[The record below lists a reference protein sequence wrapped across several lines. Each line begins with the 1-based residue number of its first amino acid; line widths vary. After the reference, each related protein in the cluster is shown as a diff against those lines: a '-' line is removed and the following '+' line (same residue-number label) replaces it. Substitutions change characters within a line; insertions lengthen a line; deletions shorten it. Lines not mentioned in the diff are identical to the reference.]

1 MYLLDFRSEN
11 IGHSLFDTLLVWLPH
26 WYMYRNKAGGSFPFE
41 HVVSDSLHG
50 CLESSTFW
58 FCEILRSMDAF
69 GTDPFELP
77 PPPDVKMTLYCYET
91 LYVSHVALQRTLR
104 YPEALP
110 KSVFDEFRDI
120 MFERYGLPRNRNG
133 TASSAAGTVVTEKR
147 RRMSRRVSILLYA
160 HEPSGRRVWEG
171 MNDLVDSARTNGK
184 YSHVDLL
191 VVRDFDVPIQE
202 QATLFNTADGFVMT
216 HGAQMANSIFAVDGA
231 VFYELGCLIPSF
243 LGNSHFMRLL
253 GGTYKGVQACPSKR
267 PKPDDVCLRCDA
279 DLLYGNFSMSNAGF
293 ERMLD
298 GMLDK
303 LSTYTNG

>member
-26 WYMYRNKAGGSFPFE
+26 WYIYRNKAGGHFPFK

-69 GTDPFELP
+69 GTDPLELP
-77 PPPDVKMTLYCYET
+77 PPPDANTTLYCYET
-91 LYVSHVALQRTLR
+91 LYVSQVALQRNLR
-104 YPEALP
+104 HPDSLP
-110 KSVFDEFRDI
+110 KSVFDEFRDV
-120 MFERYGLPRNRNG
+120 MFERYSLPRNRNG
-133 TASSAAGTVVTEKR
+133 TVSSAAGTVVKNEG
-147 RRMSRRVSILLYA
+147 RRMSGRVSILLYA

-184 YSHVDLL
+184 YSHVDFT
-191 VVRDFDVPIQE
+191 VVRDFDIPIQE
-202 QATLFNTADGFVMT
+202 QATLFNAADGLVMT

-231 VFYELGCLIPSF
+231 VFYELGCTIPGF
-243 LGNSHFMRLL
+243 LGNVHFMRLL
-253 GGTYKGVQACPSKR
+253 GGTYKGVQDCSKVS
-267 PKPDDVCLRCDA
+267 KPDDVCLTCGS
-279 DLLYGNFSMSNAGF
+279 DLLYGNFSMGNAGF

-298 GMLDK
+298 GLLVK
-303 LSTYTNG
+303 LAANTNVQ